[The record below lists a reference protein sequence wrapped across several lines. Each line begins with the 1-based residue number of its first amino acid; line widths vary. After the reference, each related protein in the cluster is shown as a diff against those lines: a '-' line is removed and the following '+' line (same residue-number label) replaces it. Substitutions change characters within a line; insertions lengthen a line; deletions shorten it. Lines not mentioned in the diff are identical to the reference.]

1 MSDSGVGVTVSHLY
15 GIWMFEDELIN
26 LDASTVFPRNRN
38 EQVQLFTV
46 NNLIK

>member
-1 MSDSGVGVTVSHLY
+1 MSDSGVGFTVSHLY

-26 LDASTVFPRNRN
+26 LDTSTAFSRNHN
-38 EQVQLFTV
+38 VHVQLFTV